1 MSRIGRMP
9 IEIPSGV
16 KVAVKGA
23 AVSVTGPKGS
33 LEWEVPK
40 TISVTV
46 DQGVVK
52 VSREN
57 DEKACKA
64 LHGLTRALIANM
76 ITGTYSG
83 FSKELEIIGT
93 GYRAS
98 VQGEA
103 LQLDVGHTH
112 PHRFSIPNGIEI
124 KVDRGTQIAVSG
136 FDKELVGRTAA
147 KIRSVRPPEPYKGK
161 GIRYKNE
168 QVRRKVGKRNV

>member
-1 MSRIGRMP
+1 MP

-16 KVAVKGA
+16 KVNVKGA

-52 VSREN
+52 VAREN
-57 DEKACKA
+57 DEKACKS

-76 ITGTYSG
+76 VTGTHTG
-83 FSKELEIIGT
+83 FFKELEIVGT

-98 VQGEA
+98 LQGRT
-103 LQLDVGHTH
+103 LQLDLGFTH
-112 PHRFSIPNGIEI
+112 PNHFSIPDGIEI
-124 KVDRGTQIAVSG
+124 KVEKGTQLTVSG
-136 FDKELVGRTAA
+136 FDKALVGETTA
-147 KIRSVRPPEPYKGK
+147 KIRSLRPPEPYKGK

>member
-9 IEIPSGV
+9 IEIPNGV
-16 KVAVKGA
+16 KVNVKGPT
-23 AVSVTGPKGS
+23 VSVAGPKGS

-40 TISVTV
+40 TISVAV

-52 VSREN
+52 VTREN

-76 ITGTYSG
+76 VAGTHTG
-83 FSKELEIIGT
+83 FSKELEIVGT

-98 VQGEA
+98 LQGRT
-103 LQLDVGHTH
+103 LQLDLGFTH
-112 PHRFSIPNGIEI
+112 PHHFQIPDGIEV
-124 KVDRGTQIAVSG
+124 KVDRGTQLVVSG
-136 FDKELVGRTAA
+136 FNKELVGETAA
-147 KIRSVRPPEPYKGK
+147 KIRALRPPEPYKGK
-161 GIRYKNE
+161 GIRYKDE